1 MQSRTW
7 NLDQKKHT
15 HQHTCTSKR
24 GGCCGDRRGST
35 SRHPSPSCP
44 SSRCPMREPASWLVP
59 AVISCRAPAH
69 QIRISFLFGRA
80 LRRSTHPQRGSS
92 RRRPRRR
99 RFQDFPRDRLPSGS
113 YMWRS
118 VCLVRSLC
126 GLSAA
131 PRGGRGSKRPARRL
145 REHLAQHVISPR
157 NAACESGRSPV
168 PVLRLL
174 ACVASRQP

>member
-1 MQSRTW
+1 MRTCGAT
-7 NLDQKKHT
+7 QKHSS
-15 HQHTCTSKR
+15 TSKR
-24 GGCCGDRRGST
+24 GGCCAVRRGST

-69 QIRISFLFGRA
+69 NMRIPFLFARA

-99 RFQDFPRDRLPSGS
+99 RFQDFPRHRLPSGS
-113 YMWRS
+113 YTWRI
-118 VCLVRSLC
+118 VCLVRSSV

-145 REHLAQHVISPR
+145 REHLAQHVISTR
-157 NAACESGRSPV
+157 NAACESGRPPA
-168 PVLRLL
+168 PVLHLL